1 MTNCHHANVHMAIF
15 YNGAIEPTRFAD
27 WVKTQMKHKQNVNQ
41 VMKHLT
47 KRMTPPPKAFWLP
60 PCSLRT
66 MLRLALRSLRLEP
79 FCLLAFLFLSF
90 LIARYIS
97 TSYKLLLFDSIQKIC
112 LKMAKIKMAK
122 IESYQS

>member
-1 MTNCHHANVHMAIF
+1 MIAFLSTLMTNCHHANVHMAIF

-66 MLRLALRSLRLEP
+66 MLRLALRSLRLESC
-79 FCLLAFLFLSF
+79 CLLAFSS
-90 LIARYIS
+90 IQS
-97 TSYKLLLFDSIQKIC
+97 TKTFEDQLLFSFPTLNDD
-112 LKMAKIKMAK
+112 
-122 IESYQS
+122 E

>member
-112 LKMAKIKMAK
+112 LKMAKI
-122 IESYQS
+122 EDC

>member
-1 MTNCHHANVHMAIF
+1 MNSLLVHINDQLSPHANVHMAIF

-66 MLRLALRSLRLEP
+66 MLRLALRSLRLKLR
-79 FCLLAFLFLSF
+79 CLLAFFFFSIEKHFLEPSCCKK
-90 LIARYIS
+90 RQKS
-97 TSYKLLLFDSIQKIC
+97 PTKKLL
-112 LKMAKIKMAK
+112 
-122 IESYQS
+122 